1 MERAGLPT
9 AQICTMLPV
18 AQMIGSNRIVPGN
31 GIVHPTGDAERTPD
45 EERRIRRRLVEEALV
60 ALTQR

>member
-1 MERAGLPT
+1 
-9 AQICTMLPV
+9 MLPV
-18 AQMIGSNRIVPGN
+18 AQMVGSNRIVPGN